1 MVLKPPSEPSR
12 KKPEQ
17 DREPSVALITLVR
30 FLAREA
36 ARQCYE
42 HQATHSPPKITSPS
56 KKKNPP

>member
-1 MVLKPPSEPSR
+1 MSLSFSSEPSR
-12 KKPEQ
+12 KTPEQ
-17 DREPSVALITLVR
+17 DHEPSVALIILVR

-42 HQATHSPPKITSPS
+42 DPAAHSLTKITSPS

>member
-17 DREPSVALITLVR
+17 DREPSIALIILVR

-42 HQATHSPPKITSPS
+42 DPAAHSLTTITSPS